1 MQISLE
7 LVEHIARLAK
17 LSFSPEEKKRL
28 AGELATI
35 LGYIEKLNEL
45 DTADI
50 EPLSHASEITN
61 VMRADE
67 TGPSLPVETAL
78 GNAPDRKDGF
88 FKVPKVIK

>member
-7 LVEHIARLAK
+7 LVAHIARLAK

-45 DTADI
+45 DTEFELDSSATTWTHSSR
-50 EPLSHASEITN
+50 PLPRRSAST
-61 VMRADE
+61 
-67 TGPSLPVETAL
+67 PSWS
-78 GNAPDRKDGF
+78 
-88 FKVPKVIK
+88 